1 MLRPSVG
8 ELLCGIRA
16 GLETSVLPVVT
27 QEGPMRQL
35 RAAIQLLQRLELSW
49 DRLPTYLAEDND
61 DIRSVLNQVFAA
73 TLKIAGSSAGQW
85 NDLKLRYASQASAEV
100 EPAAKIRDPFTSNLA
115 SINMTLQQL
124 LGDVDTFLRDES
136 KATGETRAE
145 GLSLLDALYPR
156 MVDRELIAWGT
167 QDKCND

>member
-1 MLRPSVG
+1 
-8 ELLCGIRA
+8 
-16 GLETSVLPVVT
+16 
-27 QEGPMRQL
+27 MRQL

-73 TLKIAGSSAGQW
+73 KIELPASSAGQW
-85 NDLKLRYASQASAEV
+85 NELKQRYPAQNSASVDA
-100 EPAAKIRDPFTSNLA
+100 AAKIRDPFTASLA

-124 LGDVDTFLRDES
+124 LGEVDTFLRDES
-136 KATGETRAE
+136 NATREARAE
-145 GLSLLDALYPR
+145 CLGLLDALYPR
-156 MVDRELIAWGT
+156 MVDRELTAWGT